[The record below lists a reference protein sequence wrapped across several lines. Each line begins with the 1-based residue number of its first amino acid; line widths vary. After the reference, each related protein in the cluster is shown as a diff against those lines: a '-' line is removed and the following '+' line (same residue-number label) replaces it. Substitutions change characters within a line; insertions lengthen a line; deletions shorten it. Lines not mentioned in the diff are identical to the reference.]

1 MRPQGSQPAVR
12 AKLSSSSPA
21 GSNGRP
27 ALVYADALSNRG
39 GTGVYLRRLLSGLSR
54 SGENVLAA
62 VGGVITTPRRALGMK
77 PMSGGAK
84 VIWENL
90 LIPVT
95 ARRHRPCVVHLPAF
109 SGRGLRGV
117 PFVVTLHDLAFCR
130 HPSWFPVFR
139 SIYYRLHFRRVAAK
153 ADAVMV
159 DSDFTGGEAAALLNV
174 ERDRLRRVYLCTGRF
189 AEDPDIFREA
199 FGLRSDFIVY
209 TGTIEPRKNLSA
221 LLKAWPE
228 VRREHSELT
237 LVIAGRWGWGPAEL
251 NRDLTRTPG
260 VLYTGSLSEQM
271 LRSCVSGATLM
282 VYPSLYEGFG
292 LPPLEAASAGV
303 PSVVTPAAA
312 LLEIYS
318 EVSTVASGFDP
329 GSISRAVLEAL
340 DTPADREKLKAFA
353 DLHSIEG
360 MTGKVLEV
368 YGEFSV

>member
-1 MRPQGSQPAVR
+1 M
-12 AKLSSSSPA
+12 SSSSPS

-39 GTGVYLRRLLSGLSR
+39 GTGVYLRRLLRGLS
-54 SGENVLAA
+54 GCEQNVLAA

-77 PMSGGAK
+77 PYSGAVK
-84 VIWENL
+84 LIWENL

-95 ARRHRPCVVHLPAF
+95 GMRHRPGLVHLPAF
-109 SGRGLRGV
+109 SGRGIPGV

-130 HPSWFPVFR
+130 HPSWFPAFR

-153 ADAVMV
+153 ATAVMV
-159 DSDFTGGEAAALLNV
+159 DSDFTGQEAAALLNV
-174 ERDRLRRVYLCTGRF
+174 GRERLRRVYLCTEQF
-189 AEDPDIFREA
+189 AEDPEIFRESY
-199 FGLRSDFIVY
+199 GLANGHIVF
-209 TGTIEPRKNLSA
+209 TGTIEPRKNLGA

-228 VRREHSELT
+228 VRREHPGLT
-237 LVIAGRWGWGPAEL
+237 LVIAGRWGWGQEEL
-251 NRDLTRTPG
+251 RRDLTRTAG
-260 VLYTGSLSEQM
+260 VLHTGCLSERM
-271 LRSCVSGATLM
+271 LKSCVSGASLM

-312 LLEIYS
+312 LTEIYS

-329 GSISRAVLEAL
+329 ASISRAVLEAL
-340 DTPADREKLKAFA
+340 DTARDREKLTNFA
-353 DLHSIEG
+353 ALHSIEG

-368 YGEFSV
+368 YGEFSI